1 MKKDIIGIVVA
12 LEKEAMPFLSQINA
26 VKTDDIASKKV
37 YKGQV
42 SDKTVYLI
50 ISGIGK
56 VSSALSTQAL
66 IDKFFPDAVINFGT
80 VCGIGNNVAAKKY
93 YAIDKCCQYDFDLSD
108 LDNVPVGYIQDY
120 DTVFFPA
127 KTDKLEYLD
136 KASLA
141 TSDKFTCKDIDVK
154 TVKELRCSLCDMEG
168 ASVAQVC
175 LSNKTPLYIIKG
187 VTDVFGSGSNS
198 EQFTENLKAV
208 SDGFPQEIIRLLNAL

>member
-1 MKKDIIGIVVA
+1 MKKGIIGIVVA

-93 YAIDKCCQYDFDLSD
+93 YDIDKC
-108 LDNVPVGYIQDY
+108 
-120 DTVFFPA
+120 
-127 KTDKLEYLD
+127 
-136 KASLA
+136 
-141 TSDKFTCKDIDVK
+141 
-154 TVKELRCSLCDMEG
+154 
-168 ASVAQVC
+168 
-175 LSNKTPLYIIKG
+175 
-187 VTDVFGSGSNS
+187 
-198 EQFTENLKAV
+198 
-208 SDGFPQEIIRLLNAL
+208 